1 MSVQGTVSCA
11 NTRVS
16 IPSEALNVA
25 ATRDFKST
33 EIHSLA
39 VVSGYNTILI
49 IYILAALF
57 KLHCCAISKY

>member
-11 NTRVS
+11 NTCVS

-39 VVSGYNTILI
+39 VVSGYNTIP
-49 IYILAALF
+49 YIGRS
-57 KLHCCAISKY
+57 I